1 MAEQDGNMV
10 TLTVDGVDVH
20 VAAGTPVIE
29 AAARA
34 GVSVPHYCYHPGI
47 PSRPAQCRMC
57 LVEVEGQ
64 PKLQPSCVLA
74 ANDGMVILTTS
85 DAAEEARRSV
95 IEFLLLNHP
104 LDCPI
109 CDAAGQCNLQDYAF
123 ETRQLTSR
131 FRDEKLVLGRDR
143 IADDILYFGDRCI
156 ICTRCVRF
164 MSDVAHDKALV
175 VAQRGHKAYIDTFPG
190 RALDNPFRGNIVDV
204 CPVGALVHEDF
215 LFKARAWD
223 LDRAPS
229 VCTGCSTG
237 CNVTLDA
244 KENQIVRLK
253 PRYNPDVNSYWMCD
267 YGRKHLVMSNRGV
280 RAEVPLVREEDRLV
294 PASWQD
300 ALQRVVDR
308 LDTVDGGGARVSA
321 SASNES
327 LFYFRKLLDRM
338 GIEGGAFRV
347 ARGPTAELPGFPKL
361 QLRADRAANATGAES
376 LGFVR
381 AEDWATDSGGALVIL
396 EEPMD
401 AAPDA
406 LVADREFFL
415 YLGARLSP
423 LSRLADVVLPVATFA
438 EMDGTFTNFEGR
450 VQRFRQA
457 LQPPAM
463 ARPAW
468 MALSALLSRLGE
480 GEAVTEARTAFGA
493 LAAEA
498 PAFSGLEWDA
508 IGFRGARL
516 GALAGAG
523 MEEEGA

>member
-1 MAEQDGNMV
+1 MADETPDMV
-10 TLTVDGVDVH
+10 TLTIDGVEVR
-20 VAAGTPVIE
+20 VAPGTPVIE

-47 PSRPAQCRMC
+47 PTRPAQCRMC

-64 PKLQPSCVLA
+64 PKLQPSCVFA
-74 ANDGMVILTTS
+74 STDGMVIHTTS
-85 DAAEEARRSV
+85 DAAEEARKSV

-123 ETRQLTSR
+123 ETRQLASR
-131 FRDEKLVLGRDR
+131 FQDEKLVLGRDR
-143 IADDILYFGDRCI
+143 VAEDILYFADRCI

-164 MSDVAHDKALV
+164 MSDVAEDDALI

-190 RALDNPFRGNIVDV
+190 RDLDNPFRGNIVDV

-237 CNVTLDA
+237 CNVTLDV

-280 RAEVPLVREEDRLV
+280 RAEVPMLREGDKLV
-294 PASWQD
+294 PATWENAFERIGA
-300 ALQRVVDR
+300 ALEGA
-308 LDTVDGGGARVSA
+308 GGGAAVVSA

-327 LFYFRKLLDRM
+327 LFYFRRLLDRA

-347 ARGPTAELPGFPKL
+347 DQGDTATLPGFPKL

-376 LGFVR
+376 LGFSR
-381 AEDWATDSGGALVIL
+381 TDDWDVPAGGALLVL
-396 EEPMD
+396 ED
-401 AAPDA
+401 SLVGAPDE
-406 LVADREFFL
+406 LVDGRSFFL
-415 YLGARLSP
+415 YVGSRLSP
-423 LSRLADVVLPVATFA
+423 LARRADVVLPVATFA
-438 EMDGTFTNFEGR
+438 EMDGTFANFEGR
-450 VQRFRQA
+450 VQRFQRA
-457 LQPPAM
+457 LRPPGM

-468 MALSALLSRLGE
+468 MALSALLARQGAAD
-480 GEAVTEARTAFGA
+480 AVTEARDAFAA
-493 LAAEA
+493 LALEVS
-498 PAFSGLEWDA
+498 FFEGLDWDA
-508 IGFRGARL
+508 VGFRGVSRGT
-516 GALAGAG
+516 GAAVG
-523 MEEEGA
+523 EGG